1 MNASFQNYWSFL
13 STWLRTHL
21 GSLTRPASASLA
33 LASLSDLARSKS
45 ALIAENALLR
55 QQLIVLRRQVKQ
67 PQLTA
72 GDRLSLILLARW
84 TPLWKS
90 TLHLVQP
97 ETLLR
102 WHRDLFRGYWRRK
115 SKPRGRKPRIPQET
129 IALIKQ
135 MAEENRLW
143 GAERIRRELLKLGI
157 RVSKRTVQRHLP
169 ARRSNTAHN
178 WATFLKNHAGE
189 IWACDFTV
197 VHDLLFRP
205 LYVFVIIELQ
215 SRQLIHQAVTSH
227 PTDAWVAQQLREAT
241 AWGKHPKHLIHD
253 RDSKYGSRFSTVAA
267 STGIHRLV
275 TPYRAP
281 RANAICERFIGSL
294 KRECLDQMLIL
305 HQPHLRKAVKEYV
318 HYYNR
323 SRPHQGIEQRT
334 PVRHEA
340 PPPPQRTPTGKVIR
354 RPVLGGLHHAY
365 TRTTYL
371 N

>member
-1 MNASFQNYWSFL
+1 MNTFFQICWSFL
-13 STWLRTHL
+13 TSWLRTYL
-21 GSLTRPASASLA
+21 GSLTRPASATLA
-33 LASLSDLARSKS
+33 LASLSDLTRSRS

-72 GDRLSLILLARW
+72 GDRLNLIFLARW

-90 TLHLVQP
+90 TLHLVQA

-115 SKPRGRKPRIPQET
+115 SKPKGRKPRIPQET
-129 IALIKQ
+129 IVLIKQ

-143 GAERIRRELLKLGI
+143 GAERIRGELLKLGI
-157 RVSKRTVQRHLP
+157 RVSKRTVQRYLP
-169 ARRSNTAHN
+169 KKRSKTGQK

-215 SRQLIHQAVTSH
+215 SRRLIHHAVTAH
-227 PTDAWVAQQLREAT
+227 PTDAWAAQQLREAT

-253 RDSKYGSRFSTVAA
+253 RDSKYGSRFSAVA
-267 STGIHRLV
+267 SCTGINRLV

-305 HQPHLRKAVKEYV
+305 HQPHLRKAVQEYAR
-318 HYYNR
+318 YYNR
-323 SRPHQGIEQRT
+323 SRPHQGIGQRIPAELDQT
-334 PVRHEA
+334 SVFRR
-340 PPPPQRTPTGKVIR
+340 RTTGKIIAK
-354 RPVLGGLHHAY
+354 PMLNGLHHSY
-365 TRTTYL
+365 TRTATL
-371 N
+371 H